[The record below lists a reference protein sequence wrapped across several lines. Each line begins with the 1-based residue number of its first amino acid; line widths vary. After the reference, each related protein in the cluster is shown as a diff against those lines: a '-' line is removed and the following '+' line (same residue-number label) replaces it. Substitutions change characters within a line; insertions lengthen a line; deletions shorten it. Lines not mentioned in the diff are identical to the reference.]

1 MDPGLE
7 LKLPAFEPHAQLGR
21 ISRKTVQD
29 QVYQSLR
36 RAIMQGDV
44 KPGENLTIPAL
55 AQAFG
60 ISHMPVRQALN
71 RLAAEQALTILSGR
85 SVGVPPLSRS
95 RLVDLTRVRTE
106 VEGLAAAWA
115 AEQIASDRISELAE
129 LVADMWSYVEGENAR
144 EFLTRNQQFHFAV
157 YKAADS
163 GTLLPIIE
171 SLWLQIGPYLSLLHR
186 SGNYSD
192 ANRHHES
199 LLQALRDRDAV
210 RAREAVTN
218 DIRAAAAVLE
228 ELVPDA

>member
-1 MDPGLE
+1 
-7 LKLPAFEPHAQLGR
+7 AQLGR

-95 RLVDLTRVRTE
+95 RLVDLTRDRKSTRLNSSHVKISYAVFCLKKKNIRMIANMLD
-106 VEGLAAAWA
+106 VAWTM
-115 AEQIASDRISELAE
+115 S
-129 LVADMWSYVEGENAR
+129 
-144 EFLTRNQQFHFAV
+144 
-157 YKAADS
+157 S
-163 GTLLPIIE
+163 GTII
-171 SLWLQIGPYLSLLHR
+171 
-186 SGNYSD
+186 
-192 ANRHHES
+192 
-199 LLQALRDRDAV
+199 
-210 RAREAVTN
+210 
-218 DIRAAAAVLE
+218 
-228 ELVPDA
+228 